1 MTAGEAVVTAV
12 VAVGDVVDAAVGLGG
27 LPTAFANDVAV
38 DFLEGEEEDEDLEL
52 LGLLAAASS
61 ASERPT
67 MILGLRP
74 TRRRFAAGSSVS
86 VIDEASD
93 ELELERPGSP
103 AFSSATSAA
112 FRGARREASVS
123 GEDGV
128 AAAPPTD
135 MPIEAARLGG
145 KCFKVNARAAAVA
158 AAEVLLV
165 ALEAA
170 DLGGRPRFLP
180 VPVVVAVVVA
190 AVVAVVAV
198 VVVATGGGSTVVG
211 PPLCTAI
218 GSVAT

>member
-38 DFLEGEEEDEDLEL
+38 DFLEGEEEDLEL

-190 AVVAVVAV
+190 AA
-198 VVVATGGGSTVVG
+198 GGGSTVVG